1 MTERKTIQIN
11 PELFKL
17 NNNLD
22 KKKNKTIKNKP
33 LISLNNL
40 KNKFLNK
47 IKENKNNEIKLS
59 PFLNKKYE
67 KKKLDDIKLKDNNN
81 IETDSSKDE
90 FTESLEY
97 LKKLSEKNKQNS
109 NNSLINK
116 NNENNENNKTLKN
129 NISVNI
135 ELPVELKEK
144 NSFVFETKNDK
155 NKSCK
160 MKYKIDNDVPFG
172 CLKNGIKPCFRSWK
186 TLKNYPLIYEN
197 ENENKNENEYE
208 NEDEDKLK
216 IINKKINNNLIQE
229 QQVFHQLNQ
238 RQPVYNQL
246 SQQSQYNQPLHQQP
260 FQQPFQQSVFQEP
273 LQESLYQKPILNKIQ
288 ENKKDFIIEKLEEHG
303 EVRQPEEIIKKEV
316 AEIKEIIKK
325 DINVPV
331 KQIIKKTTYK
341 KYTLGKNNLKR
352 KVGVLIK
359 NNKTRK
365 NIMEQHKLL
374 KIKPIP
380 EVKKYLREHNL
391 IKSGSY
397 CPNDVL
403 RKMYE
408 SAILTGEI
416 INIDKDMMIH
426 NIINNE
432 DRL

>member
-17 NNNLD
+17 NNNFD

-33 LISLNNL
+33 LISLNSL

-67 KKKLDDIKLKDNNN
+67 KKKIDDIKIKSNNDNNN
-81 IETDSSKDE
+81 DIEKDYSKDE

-97 LKKLSEKNKQNS
+97 LKKLSEKNKQIP
-109 NNSLINK
+109 NNSLINT
-116 NNENNENNKTLKN
+116 NNKTLKN
-129 NISVNI
+129 NVSVNI

-144 NSFVFETKNDK
+144 NSFVFQTNNDK
-155 NKSCK
+155 NKSSK
-160 MKYKIDNDVPFG
+160 NKYKVDNDVPFG
-172 CLKNGIKPCFRSWK
+172 CLKNGIKPCFRKWK
-186 TLKNYPLIYEN
+186 TLKNSPLIYEN
-197 ENENKNENEYE
+197 
-208 NEDEDKLK
+208 EDKLK
-216 IINKKINNNLIQE
+216 IINKKINNNLIQ
-229 QQVFHQLNQ
+229 QQEVFQELNQQQPAYHQLYQ
-238 RQPVYNQL
+238 EQ
-246 SQQSQYNQPLHQQP
+246 QYNQPLHQEQL
-260 FQQPFQQSVFQEP
+260 QQQSREP
-273 LQESLYQKPILNKIQ
+273 MFEESLQQSLYQKPILNKIE
-288 ENKKDFIIEKLEEHG
+288 ENKEDFIIEKLEE
-303 EVRQPEEIIKKEV
+303 PEEVKKPE
-316 AEIKEIIKK
+316 EIIKK

-331 KQIIKKTTYK
+331 KQTIKKTTYK

-374 KIKPIP
+374 KVKPIP

-408 SAILTGEI
+408 SAILTGEV

-432 DRL
+432 DKL

>member
-17 NNNLD
+17 NNNFD

-33 LISLNNL
+33 LISLNSL

-67 KKKLDDIKLKDNNN
+67 KKKIDDIKIKSNNDNNN
-81 IETDSSKDE
+81 SNDIEKDSSKDE

-97 LKKLSEKNKQNS
+97 LKKLSEKNKQIP
-109 NNSLINK
+109 NNSLINT
-116 NNENNENNKTLKN
+116 NNKTLKN
-129 NISVNI
+129 NVSVNI

-144 NSFVFETKNDK
+144 NSFVFQTNNDK
-155 NKSCK
+155 NKSSK
-160 MKYKIDNDVPFG
+160 IKYKVDNDVPFG
-172 CLKNGIKPCFRSWK
+172 CLKNGIKPCFRKWK
-186 TLKNYPLIYEN
+186 TLKNSPLIYEN
-197 ENENKNENEYE
+197 
-208 NEDEDKLK
+208 EDKLK
-216 IINKKINNNLIQE
+216 IINKKINNNLIQ
-229 QQVFHQLNQ
+229 QQEVFQELNQQQPAYHQL
-238 RQPVYNQL
+238 Y
-246 SQQSQYNQPLHQQP
+246 QQQQYNQPLHQEQ
-260 FQQPFQQSVFQEP
+260 FQQQSPEPMFEESSQQ
-273 LQESLYQKPILNKIQ
+273 SLYQKPILNKIE
-288 ENKKDFIIEKLEEHG
+288 ENKEDFIIEKLEE
-303 EVRQPEEIIKKEV
+303 PEEVKKPE
-316 AEIKEIIKK
+316 EIIKK

-331 KQIIKKTTYK
+331 KQTIKKTTYK

-374 KIKPIP
+374 KVKPIP

-408 SAILTGEI
+408 SAILTGEV

-432 DRL
+432 DKL

>member
-11 PELFKL
+11 PELFKI
-17 NNNLD
+17 NNNFD

-33 LISLNNL
+33 LISLNSL

-67 KKKLDDIKLKDNNN
+67 KKKIDDIKIKSNNDNNN
-81 IETDSSKDE
+81 DIEKDYSKDE

-97 LKKLSEKNKQNS
+97 LKKLSEKNKQIP
-109 NNSLINK
+109 NNSLINT
-116 NNENNENNKTLKN
+116 NNKTLKN
-129 NISVNI
+129 NVSVNI

-144 NSFVFETKNDK
+144 NSFVFQTNNDK
-155 NKSCK
+155 NKSSK
-160 MKYKIDNDVPFG
+160 NKYKVDNDVPFG
-172 CLKNGIKPCFRSWK
+172 CLKNGIKPCFRKWK
-186 TLKNYPLIYEN
+186 TLKNSPLIYEN
-197 ENENKNENEYE
+197 
-208 NEDEDKLK
+208 EDKLK
-216 IINKKINNNLIQE
+216 IINKKINNNLIQ
-229 QQVFHQLNQ
+229 QQEVFQELNQQQPAYHQLYQ
-238 RQPVYNQL
+238 EQ
-246 SQQSQYNQPLHQQP
+246 QYNQPLHQEQL
-260 FQQPFQQSVFQEP
+260 QQQSREP
-273 LQESLYQKPILNKIQ
+273 MFEESLQQSLYQKPILNKIE
-288 ENKKDFIIEKLEEHG
+288 ENKEDFIIEKLEE
-303 EVRQPEEIIKKEV
+303 PEEVKKPE
-316 AEIKEIIKK
+316 EIIKK

-331 KQIIKKTTYK
+331 KQTIKKTTYK

-374 KIKPIP
+374 KVKPIP

-408 SAILTGEI
+408 SAILTGEV

-432 DRL
+432 DKL

>member
-17 NNNLD
+17 NNNFD

-33 LISLNNL
+33 LISLNSL
-40 KNKFLNK
+40 KNK
-47 IKENKNNEIKLS
+47 
-59 PFLNKKYE
+59 FLNKKYE

-97 LKKLSEKNKQNS
+97 LKKLSEKNKQIP
-109 NNSLINK
+109 NNSLINT
-116 NNENNENNKTLKN
+116 NNKTLKN
-129 NISVNI
+129 NVSVNI

-144 NSFVFETKNDK
+144 NSFVFQTNNDK
-155 NKSCK
+155 NKSSK
-160 MKYKIDNDVPFG
+160 NKYKVDNDVPFG

-216 IINKKINNNLIQE
+216 IINKKINNNLIQ
-229 QQVFHQLNQ
+229 QQEVFQELNQQQPAYHQLYQ
-238 RQPVYNQL
+238 EQ
-246 SQQSQYNQPLHQQP
+246 QYNQPLHQEQL
-260 FQQPFQQSVFQEP
+260 QQQSREP
-273 LQESLYQKPILNKIQ
+273 MFEESLQQSLYQKPILNKIE
-288 ENKKDFIIEKLEEHG
+288 ENKEDFIIEKLEE
-303 EVRQPEEIIKKEV
+303 PEEVKKPE
-316 AEIKEIIKK
+316 EIIKK

-331 KQIIKKTTYK
+331 KQTIKKTTYK

-374 KIKPIP
+374 KVKPIP

-408 SAILTGEI
+408 SAILTGEV

-432 DRL
+432 DKL